1 MKNICMMV
9 TNTVTSDSRVINEA
23 TSLASNGYELTVLAF
38 KIGNAASEE
47 RINGFAVKRFSSIMR
62 YNTFLGS
69 LELFLKLTLA
79 AIRQNADIYHA
90 HDTSTLLQCYIA
102 ARLRHAPIIY
112 DSHEVNVDP
121 QDSGLR
127 KSYRYPFYHIIE
139 KLLIGRV
146 DAVITVNS
154 YIAKYL
160 ENRYH
165 LKKSIYIIM
174 NCPSLKEDLQS
185 GKTIKNTPCLDE
197 LIIQKQKNRK
207 IIIYQGAI
215 SQRRCL
221 KQLVEAMQYL
231 PDKYCLF
238 ILGAGPLLPEL
249 KKFTASNNLNERIF
263 FPGLIDLEQLQSCT
277 KQADIGVT
285 LVAEGLNYYLS
296 SPNKLFQYIH
306 AGLPIIAQNFPFYK
320 EINECYDIGY
330 LIESVEPQVIAN
342 AIKAVLED
350 DTLYLKMKSNTVI
363 AKERYNWEKESKVL
377 LEIYRKINSNNN

>member
-1 MKNICMMV
+1 MMV
-9 TNTVTSDSRVINEA
+9 INAVTSDSRVINEA

-62 YNTFLGS
+62 YDSFLGS
-69 LELFLKLTLA
+69 LELYLKLTLA

-112 DSHEVNVDP
+112 DSHEVSVD
-121 QDSGLR
+121 QRGSGLR
-127 KSYRYPFYHIIE
+127 NSFRYSFSYLIE

-146 DAVITVNS
+146 NAVITVNS
-154 YIAKYL
+154 YIAKHL

-165 LKKSIYIIM
+165 LKKSIFIIM

-185 GKTIKNTPCLDE
+185 GKTIKNAKCLDE

-207 IIIYQGAI
+207 IIVYQGAI
-215 SQRRCL
+215 VEGRCL

-238 ILGAGPLLPEL
+238 IMGAGAFLPEL
-249 KKFTASNNLNERIF
+249 KMYAESNNLNEKIF
-263 FPGLIDLEQLQSCT
+263 FPGLISLEQLPYCT
-277 KQADIGVT
+277 ELSDVGVT
-285 LVAEGLNYYLS
+285 LVEGLNLNHYYS

-306 AGLPIIAQNFPFYK
+306 ANIPIIARDFPFLK
-320 EINECYDIGY
+320 EVIEGCDIGR
-330 LIESVEPQVIAN
+330 LIHSTEPAEIAN

-350 DTLYLKMKSNTVI
+350 DTRYLKMKSNTVI